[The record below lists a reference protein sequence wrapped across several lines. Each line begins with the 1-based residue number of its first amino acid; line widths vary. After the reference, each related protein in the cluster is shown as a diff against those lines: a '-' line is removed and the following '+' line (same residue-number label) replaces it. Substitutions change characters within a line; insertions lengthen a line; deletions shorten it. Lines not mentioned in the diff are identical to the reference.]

1 LIREILVVCTLKV
14 TRNEDE
20 NKEKFQDVG
29 TENTFHIYEK
39 LFRTWRFSGSQIW
52 KKKNHLLHLQT
63 VYIADMWRS
72 KLSFNKLKNTKPTI
86 NMGRIP
92 VLSPVQVLAL
102 RTFSMGGCSR
112 AEKSIGLFLHLLCLL
127 CWLLNIQNAYYVHGD
142 Y

>member
-1 LIREILVVCTLKV
+1 MKIKRNSRMLVQ
-14 TRNEDE
+14 RIHS
-20 NKEKFQDVG
+20 
-29 TENTFHIYEK
+29 TFMKNCSEHDD
-39 LFRTWRFSGSQIW
+39 FRVANL
-52 KKKNHLLHLQT
+52 KKKKHLLHLQT

-102 RTFSMGGCSR
+102 RIFFMGGCSR

-127 CWLLNIQNAYYVHGD
+127 CWLLNIQNA
-142 Y
+142 